1 MIQINSWPTVPIL
14 GGIFCCTYSW
24 TQNIQDV
31 LNDPMIKV
39 TEAKDVQ
46 WLSHVKAVNNL
57 SHCHPLLLHLKKKPQ
72 SDMKPKLAEF
82 MQKYNFTA
90 TLLIMCDIL
99 PHLANLLP
107 ALQCAQLQQ
116 ATRENPMLSR
126 VVRYTQSGW
135 PEQMP
140 NALKQFWRCCK
151 RVTWKLYA

>member
-1 MIQINSWPTVPIL
+1 
-14 GGIFCCTYSW
+14 
-24 TQNIQDV
+24 
-31 LNDPMIKV
+31 
-39 TEAKDVQ
+39 
-46 WLSHVKAVNNL
+46 
-57 SHCHPLLLHLKKKPQ
+57 
-72 SDMKPKLAEF
+72 MKPKLAEF
-82 MQKYNFTA
+82 MQKYNFIA